1 MGGGALGQNLW
12 DPRAEGVGRDGGRLL
27 GPRGGKGLE
36 MRAGGAQGPLSGG
49 GGARAGVG
57 AETEDGGEER
67 TRARGCR
74 RR

>member
-49 GGARAGVG
+49 AGPELGWGQRRGWGGGA
-57 AETEDGGEER
+57 DQS
-67 TRARGCR
+67 
-74 RR
+74 

>member
-36 MRAGGAQGPLSGG
+36 MGAGGAQGPLSGG
-49 GGARAGVG
+49 RGQSWGGGR
-57 AETEDGGEER
+57 D
-67 TRARGCR
+67 RG
-74 RR
+74 